1 VSGLTTFIFI
11 IAAGFWGAFLLI
23 LLGWASSTLWTFGV
37 NVVREMRKPDPDGS
51 TATSVS
57 ERRKRPIEIAS
68 DIAILES
75 SLRPNLP
82 WPPENWEEILD
93 EFLYRYPNDWHEN
106 SHRLLH
112 RSNLQTLSASSGSR
126 QVACEC
132 MDYASSGGLAGPC
145 RCGHSIQDHAA
156 GICTIVTTVQ
166 TGNQRAVE
174 QYINRRT
181 RVSQ

>member
-1 VSGLTTFIFI
+1 VLAE
-11 IAAGFWGAFLLI
+11 IAAGLVVFVTGLALVT
-23 LLGWASSTLWTFGV
+23 AALWSYRHFHGESRPT
-37 NVVREMRKPDPDGS
+37 
-51 TATSVS
+51 S
-57 ERRKRPIEIAS
+57 ERQSEIAGDIDRALVELQSYAYFHGESGPPPERSIEIAS

-112 RSNLQTLSASSGSR
+112 RSNLQTLSESSDSR

-132 MDYASSGGLAGPC
+132 MDYTSSGGLAGPC
-145 RCGHSIQDHAA
+145 QCGHSIQDHAA
-156 GICTIVTTVQ
+156 GICTIVTYVARL
-166 TGNQRAVE
+166 G
-174 QYINRRT
+174 
-181 RVSQ
+181 